1 MARRLVR
8 HEGVLCGQSCGASVA
23 GAVKYAEMMG
33 RKMKILAHLPDT
45 AYRYLSKHLDDDW
58 MRENGFMGPS
68 PSMGRISQM
77 LQEQSQGELI
87 TAQPNDHVQSLI
99 GRMREHGISQVP
111 VVENGRLMGILDE
124 KKLLKFLLAGE
135 VELNHPIGDLVENNF
150 AVVDPNTPVASL
162 SGLFN
167 TCELVLVLDNGALTG
182 VVTKI
187 DLIEYMAK
195 KMNS

>member
-1 MARRLVR
+1 
-8 HEGVLCGQSCGASVA
+8 
-23 GAVKYAEMMG
+23 
-33 RKMKILAHLPDT
+33 
-45 AYRYLSKHLDDDW
+45 
-58 MRENGFMGPS
+58 MGPS
-68 PSMGRISQM
+68 PSMGRIAQM
-77 LQEQSQGELI
+77 LQEQAQGELI
-87 TAQPNDHVQSLI
+87 TAQPSDHVQSLI

-167 TCELVLVLDNGALTG
+167 TCELVLVLDNMHHQ
-182 VVTKI
+182 I
-187 DLIEYMAK
+187 DKDLL
-195 KMNS
+195 